1 MLLRKMTEKR
11 QLLNKKK
18 ILKNL
23 SNLNKES
30 LIDLTIFKVIGS
42 TNDEAKKKL
51 DKVQNFDDCFAI
63 FAEKQD
69 AGRGRRGKKWESPA
83 NLNIYLSF
91 AWNSSLKPT
100 ELEGLSLCTAVAISQ
115 DLKPLLNEELK
126 IKWPNDLFLSK
137 KKVGGILVETF
148 SNKKRTGIVV
158 GVGLNV
164 LMSAQEQVSIDQD
177 WTSLSLHFG
186 KDFDRNLIAGLIL
199 ESLFTLKSNFEAKGF
214 SFYKN
219 DFEKLNL
226 LKNKKCLVK
235 FGGKTKNGFVD
246 GVTDKGELIF
256 KENGEI
262 YNLRFGE
269 VSLKK
274 SNVN

>member
-1 MLLRKMTEKR
+1 MTEKR
-11 QLLNKKK
+11 QLLNKKE

-126 IKWPNDLFLSK
+126 IKWPNGTYLGSPDAAHAGPQTPGLLQKPPKGPNGTQKKIDL
-137 KKVGGILVETF
+137 
-148 SNKKRTGIVV
+148 
-158 GVGLNV
+158 
-164 LMSAQEQVSIDQD
+164 
-177 WTSLSLHFG
+177 
-186 KDFDRNLIAGLIL
+186 
-199 ESLFTLKSNFEAKGF
+199 AK
-214 SFYKN
+214 
-219 DFEKLNL
+219 
-226 LKNKKCLVK
+226 
-235 FGGKTKNGFVD
+235 TGFVTRQIGRGTGSA
-246 GVTDKGELIF
+246 GVRKHRKHTHG
-256 KENGEI
+256 
-262 YNLRFGE
+262 
-269 VSLKK
+269 
-274 SNVN
+274 SN

>member
-11 QLLNKKK
+11 QLLNKKE

-23 SNLNKES
+23 SNLYKES
-30 LIDLTIFKVIGS
+30 LIDLTIFEVISS
-42 TNDEAKKKL
+42 TNDEAKRKL
-51 DKVQNFDDCFAI
+51 DKVQNFEDSLAI
-63 FAEKQD
+63 FAERQE
-69 AGRGRRGKKWESPA
+69 AGRGRSGKKWESPA

-115 DLKPLLNEELK
+115 NLKPLLNEELK

-246 GVTDKGELIF
+246 GITDNGELIF